1 MDSSKSLRKIT
12 KGWQNDLDKYGR
24 CYSNSFQ
31 SHSDHRRNGGYPGL
45 RKLGS
50 GNSSTITVIWRP
62 GFIPGGYCKNRYGLA
77 ANHAF
82 LDGNKRIGA
91 MVVQLLPKWN
101 GYTILLQDGELADTF
116 IAIADGTMK
125 EKELSDWIRIHLQ

>member
-50 GNSSTITVIWRP
+50 GNSSTITVIR
-62 GFIPGGYCKNRYGLA
+62 RLA

-91 MVVQLLPKWN
+91 MVVQLLLKWN